1 MGTEPLKPNEYRCA
15 ECLEVY
21 EKSWTDEEAA
31 AEATANGFDGM
42 DCVVVCDDCYHAAM
56 KRMGHIP
63 V

>member
-1 MGTEPLKPNEYRCA
+1 MSAFEAAASRA
-15 ECLEVY
+15 AV
-21 EKSWTDEEAA
+21 EEAA